1 MSDLYSCSK
10 SYKSIIN
17 TIKKNK
23 PIENFEIEIQTP
35 KGDKLSVLNTS
46 KLIMYKGENC
56 KITSLIDV
64 TEEKKFKYLA
74 TIDELTGIR
83 NRRSIMEFA
92 STEFQRCKRYNRDFA
107 LMVIDLDFFKKI
119 NDKYGHAAGDQAL
132 IIMADEV
139 SKTLRNEDIFGR
151 IGGEEFAVVLPETDL
166 KEAKMI
172 AGRINNEIR
181 KIMISASDIEFNFTA
196 SIGVTA
202 ISPKDNNIDET
213 MHRADVAL
221 YNAKDNGRDN
231 VYAVVD
237 ADKKK

>member
-1 MSDLYSCSK
+1 KTHKMSDLYSCSK

-56 KITSLIDV
+56 KITSFIDV

-92 STEFQRCKRYNRDFA
+92 SSEFQRCKC
-107 LMVIDLDFFKKI
+107 LL
-119 NDKYGHAAGDQAL
+119 Q
-132 IIMADEV
+132 
-139 SKTLRNEDIFGR
+139 
-151 IGGEEFAVVLPETDL
+151 
-166 KEAKMI
+166 
-172 AGRINNEIR
+172 INN
-181 KIMISASDIEFNFTA
+181 KMDCSAWNQCWFCLTA
-196 SIGVTA
+196 CKT
-202 ISPKDNNIDET
+202 
-213 MHRADVAL
+213 
-221 YNAKDNGRDN
+221 
-231 VYAVVD
+231 
-237 ADKKK
+237 